1 MTTIKSLKIDRVE
14 ERVRKDTGET
24 FPVAIIAG
32 ISFSESESST
42 SRFTLREISIPLNGM
57 TMEQAKQYFPKGTQL
72 PGYEIYRKD
81 CDPYEWEAPDGRI
94 LSLDYSWDI
103 RRIVEQDAPAHDAA
117 PGKSS
122 MERHVFA
129 GSSKSTNNQPE
140 PAL

>member
-1 MTTIKSLKIDRVE
+1 
-14 ERVRKDTGET
+14 
-24 FPVAIIAG
+24 
-32 ISFSESESST
+32 
-42 SRFTLREISIPLNGM
+42 
-57 TMEQAKQYFPKGTQL
+57 MEQAKQYFPKGTQL